1 MRSWITPP
9 PIEIPAEFADSVG
22 GHPLVAEILYR
33 RGLRSPDEARR
44 FLDPDLYTPCSPT
57 EMPGIG
63 QAADRVEEAIRKQEP
78 VCVWG
83 DFDVDGQTSTTLL
96 VSALTSLGACVSYH
110 IPNRATESHGVH
122 MKTLIPLLDN
132 GIRLLLTCDTGIT
145 ANECVAYAKERGVD
159 FVITD
164 HHILPERLPD
174 AVAVANPRLLT
185 EGHPL
190 EALPGVGVAYLLA
203 AELYRRA
210 GRVEEALEYLD
221 LVALGIVADVAS
233 QKDDTRYLLQR
244 GLQSF
249 KNTRRV
255 GLQMMMEL
263 AGISKEWPTEE
274 HIAFYIAPRLNALG
288 RLGDASS
295 AVEFLTTTNPTRA
308 RMLAVEL
315 EGLNSQRKLLTG
327 QVYQGAIA
335 QIERDPSLL
344 QDPVLVLSHPSW
356 PSGVV
361 GIVASRVVEQFGR
374 PAVLISSPPGELA
387 RGSARS
393 VAGCDITQA
402 IASQAHLL
410 EGFGGHPM
418 AAGLSL
424 SPDRIPE
431 FRRSLCRSVESVLGK
446 QIGPI
451 ELPIDGYLPIADLNL
466 DLIRDLERLAPFG
479 AGNPSLTLCARD
491 LASLTYTPIGRN
503 GEHLQL
509 IVEDRE
515 GNTRRVMWWQAGD
528 DVSIRQLEGLREG
541 FDLAYHVRSSSYR
554 GQLEVQVEWVEA
566 CPKEV
571 KTIEVK
577 ARETKI
583 IDLRCQPYPL
593 AALQTIIQ
601 NQEVQV
607 WCEAE
612 AVQKLAQAGITGLD
626 RCSLQKGPSLVIW
639 SIPPGPHE
647 VRDVIDRVQPVTV
660 TLIGIHPAAADTEGF
675 LKRITGLVKYAMSHK
690 GGNIQIRALAAAA
703 GQREILVRK
712 GLTWLEQKGYI
723 RIMDEGEDKLR
734 LTKGTGESLEKA
746 ALVLNQIALILEETA
761 AYREFFLRADAASII
776 HK

>member
-1 MRSWITPP
+1 MRSWVTPP
-9 PIEIPAEFADSVG
+9 PIEVAADFAASVG
-22 GHPLVAEILYR
+22 GHPLVAEVLYR
-33 RGLRSPDEARR
+33 RGIRTPDQSRR
-44 FLDPDLYTPCSPT
+44 FLDPNLYTPCPPT
-57 EMPGIG
+57 EMPGIK

-78 VCVWG
+78 ICVWG
-83 DFDVDGQTSTTLL
+83 DFDVDGQTSTALL
-96 VSALTSLGACVSYH
+96 VSALTSLGACVSFH

-122 MKTLIPLLDN
+122 MNTLIPLLDN
-132 GIRLLLTCDTGIT
+132 GIRLVLTCDTGIT
-145 ANECVAYAKERGVD
+145 ANDCVAYAKKRNVD

-174 AVAVANPRLLT
+174 AAAIANPRLLP
-185 EGHPL
+185 EDHPL

-203 AELYRRA
+203 TELFSRS
-210 GRVEEALEYLD
+210 GRTEEALEYLD

-233 QKDDTRYLLQR
+233 QKGDTRYLLQR
-244 GLQSF
+244 GLQTF
-249 KNTRRV
+249 KNTRRA

-274 HIAFYIAPRLNALG
+274 HIAFYLAPRLNALG

-295 AVEFLTTTNPTRA
+295 AVEFLTTTNQTRA

-327 QVYQGAIA
+327 QVYQGALA

-344 QDPVLVLSHPSW
+344 QDPVIVLSHPSW
-356 PSGVV
+356 PSGIV
-361 GIVASRVVEQFGR
+361 GIVASRIVEQFGR
-374 PAVLISSPPGELA
+374 PAVLISSPPGEIA

-393 VAGCDITQA
+393 VSGCDITRA

-424 SPDRIPE
+424 AHDRIPE
-431 FRRSLCRSVESVLGK
+431 FRRSLCRSVEQTLGK
-446 QIGPI
+446 EIRPV
-451 ELPIDGYLPIADLNL
+451 ELQIDGYLPIADLNL

-491 LASLTYTPIGRN
+491 LASVTYTPIGRN

-509 IVEDRE
+509 IVEDKE
-515 GNTRRVMWWQAGD
+515 GNTRRVVWWQAGD
-528 DVSIRQLEGLREG
+528 DSSIRQLEGLQEG

-566 CPKEV
+566 RPKEV
-571 KTIEVK
+571 KTIEVT
-577 ARETKI
+577 ADETKI

-593 AALQTIIQ
+593 AALQTIVQ
-601 NQEVQV
+601 DQEVQV

-612 AVQKLAQAGITGLD
+612 AAKKLAQAGITGHD
-626 RCSLQKGPSLVIW
+626 RCSLQTGPSLVIW
-639 SIPPGPHE
+639 STPPGPHE
-647 VRDVIDRVQPVTV
+647 VRAVLDRVQPETV
-660 TLIGIHPAAADTEGF
+660 ILIGIQPDAANPESF
-675 LKRITGLVKYAMSHK
+675 LKRMTGLIKYAMSHK
-690 GGNIQIRALAAAA
+690 GGIVQIDALAAAA

-712 GLTWLEQKGYI
+712 GLAWLELKGYI
-723 RIMDEGEDKLR
+723 LVVDGGEGKLR
-734 LTKGTGESLEKA
+734 LTKGPGKSSEKA
-746 ALVLNQIALILEETA
+746 VQVLKQIESILEETA
-761 AYREFFLRADAASII
+761 AYREFFLKADARSVVNR
-776 HK
+776 